1 MRDDLSGNLGPDVV
15 SSREIRRKFLTR
27 LSLARVHVDDAEI
40 GKWVDELWEVGL
52 CVPAA
57 QT

>member
-1 MRDDLSGNLGPDVV
+1 V
-15 SSREIRRKFLTR
+15 SSRESRKKLLTR
-27 LSLARVHVDDAEI
+27 LSLARVYVDDAEMR
-40 GKWVDELWEVGL
+40 KWVDELWEVGL